1 MLLRTTFAGVRAHP
15 GRLVATLLVVTLG
28 VGFVSG
34 TMIFGDTAKASLFDQ
49 FARAARNVDVVVL
62 APEATASHSPAS
74 PPTLPVETLD
84 AVRGVP
90 GVAGAEGRYAPRL
103 ALLDQDGRLLSNAD
117 LPGYAIS
124 AGADPALRP
133 YDVVDGRVPSARGE
147 AAVDERTA
155 AHAGFAV
162 GDRVTV
168 VGADQRQR
176 TLTLVGI
183 VELAAASRYSG
194 YSVLAL
200 TDPELVA
207 VARPAGYAEIV
218 VRAATGTDPAE
229 LADRVA
235 AVVGDE
241 PTVRTGE
248 QHRIELAQAAVSGV
262 NEILFGLSVFGLV
275 ALVVAAFVIYNTF
288 AILVAHRVRELAL
301 LRCVGA
307 DRRQV
312 LGMVLLEAALAGLAG
327 VALGVA
333 VGLGIAYAMF
343 HAFGWLGTALPFQR
357 PVLSPAPFLVALLVG
372 VGVTTLSATV
382 PAIRASRTAPLA
394 ALRTDPDAGLRTVR
408 GRRLRAGL
416 GGLVGA
422 LGLALSL
429 AGAFGPWAGTGTGP
443 GIGEVLVIGGGMVA
457 FLGLLVVAPLFIGP
471 LTALLG
477 GLPGRRWTPARL
489 AVANGRRNP
498 GRAAVT
504 TATLMVG
511 VGLMSVFSV
520 VVASASAT
528 FDSNLSDELPV
539 DYGLVATEIGAERG
553 IPAEVVSALRARPEF
568 EGGVVAVHSTTGAIE
583 GRGTVVSA
591 ADLAV
596 LRPEVTAGSLADLRP
611 GTAVLTEG
619 EPVTSRTGIGDQVTV
634 TVAGEPATY
643 RVVAVVK
650 ETPGVGTMLLDPAEH
665 AQRYG
670 SGLPASVLLRAA
682 PGTDAVASR
691 AAVDAVVAGHPLI
704 SVSSV
709 ADYREEL
716 TAQINGLLGFFAGL
730 LAVSIVIA
738 LIGIANTISLSV
750 VERRRE
756 LAMQRALGMTRGQL
770 RATLLVEA
778 LLVAAVGGL
787 IGTGFG
793 LGYGAL
799 VTRTIFVDPVLGVP
813 GWQLLGYAVLAAVAG
828 ALAAVVPARRAARA
842 VTASSLVG

>member
-34 TMIFGDTAKASLFDQ
+34 TMIFGDTVKASLFDQ

-62 APEATASHSPAS
+62 APAPTASDSPAS
-74 PPTLPVETLD
+74 PPTLPIETLD

-90 GVAGAEGRYAPRL
+90 GVAGAEGRYSPRL

-124 AGADPALRP
+124 AGTDPALRP
-133 YDVVDGRVPSARGE
+133 YDVVDGRVPGARGE

-183 VELAAASRYSG
+183 VELAAASRYTG

-200 TDPELVA
+200 TDQELVA

-218 VRAATGTDPAE
+218 VRAATGTDPAA

-241 PTVRTGE
+241 PAVRTGE
-248 QHRIELAQAAVSGV
+248 QRRTELAEEAVRGV

-312 LGMVLLEAALAGLAG
+312 LGMVLLEAVLAGLAG

-343 HAFGWLGTALPFQR
+343 YAFDALGAALPFQR

-372 VGVTTLSATV
+372 VGVTMLSATV

-394 ALRTDPDAGLRTVR
+394 ALRSDPDAGLRTVR

-422 LGLALSL
+422 LGLALSF

-443 GIGEVLVIGGGMVA
+443 GIGEVLVVGGGMVV
-457 FLGLLVVAPLFIGP
+457 FLGLLTVAPLFIGP
-471 LTALLG
+471 FTALLG
-477 GLPGRRWTPARL
+477 GLPGRRWTPVRL

-520 VVASASAT
+520 VLASASAT
-528 FDSNLSDELPV
+528 FDSNLSDELPI
-539 DYGLVATEIGAERG
+539 DYGLVATEIGPERG
-553 IPAEVVSALRARPEF
+553 IPAAVVSALRARPEF
-568 EGGVVAVHSTTGAIE
+568 DAVVAVHSTTGAIE
-583 GRGTVVSA
+583 GRETVVSA

-596 LRPEVTAGSLADLRP
+596 LRPEVTAGTLTDLRP

-650 ETPGVGTMLLDPAEH
+650 ATPGVGTMLLDPAEH

-670 SGLPASVLLRAA
+670 NGLPAAVLLRAA

-691 AAVDAVVAGHPLI
+691 AAVDAVIAGHPLI

-799 VTRTIFVDPVLGVP
+799 VTRTTFVDPVLGIP